1 MERHLADCR
10 DLTIQQKQ
18 LNMSALSKIQPHRLY
33 TDRQASTDFHGCGA
47 EEVARQSEGRWI
59 ARAAVGI
66 LHGMTT
72 IEIRDETKYHK
83 LY

>member
-1 MERHLADCR
+1 M
-10 DLTIQQKQ
+10 
-18 LNMSALSKIQPHRLY
+18 
-33 TDRQASTDFHGCGA
+33 
-47 EEVARQSEGRWI
+47 ARQSEGRWI

-83 LY
+83 LAIDLGHVLKHFNSRNVSLNKLPFEAM